1 MTQAECTEMSKATTL
16 ESPPTIKFF
25 KKQTKAKY
33 NKKPNQEDKINT
45 IEKEKKKQ
53 TPIVTK

>member
-16 ESPPTIKFF
+16 ENPPTIKFF

-45 IEKEKKKQ
+45 IQKGKKRYQ
-53 TPIVTK
+53 L